1 MDTNFYDVVVCGGET
16 TGLVAAA
23 LLARRGLRVL
33 LLGHEPAHA
42 GFDAWGSTL
51 SRAPALLP
59 PIDETPVSRVFRELD
74 SVALLKRRA
83 SPPRG
88 PLRVVLPGGHLDV
101 LSDSVAFEREL
112 GRAYGS
118 AGPRVA
124 SAADRLGAVARLL
137 DPLLASAIALPPNGF
152 WERREVGRLESLLPR
167 PRTDLYAPLDVDH
180 PFRIAGA
187 ALAAAS
193 TALAPHEL
201 GAVAEARAF
210 EIARRGTPAFEGGLA
225 GFHDFLLARFEAFGG
240 DRRERLTPVEIVLRR
255 GRAVGVRVLP
265 RDETIGCHHL
275 VWAGSAATLV
285 AALGSNA
292 PPPAKR
298 GGGPLRIAGYRHAL
312 SLLCPTAFLPDGTPP
327 RLLAVGD
334 PSRPMTEDN
343 ALAITVGLPS
353 TRVPERVPLWVEC
366 VVPPHALDGGAGY
379 LRALRAR
386 LIHTLGRVLPAL
398 EGKLALVASPYDGLP
413 PEGPDAAGASPNK
426 PVPVAAP
433 PPVFGPPASRPLD
446 VLGLPHATGIK
457 HLYLAGRENLP
468 GLDVEGELTSGWGVA
483 HLVAGGHVR
492 RTTPERRMLL
502 GG

>member
-42 GFDAWGSTL
+42 GFDAWGATL

-83 SPPRG
+83 SPARG

-124 SAADRLGAVARLL
+124 AAADRLGGVARLL

-201 GAVAEARAF
+201 GAGGGSPRFRNRPPRNAR
-210 EIARRGTPAFEGGLA
+210 
-225 GFHDFLLARFEAFGG
+225 
-240 DRRERLTPVEIVLRR
+240 LRR
-255 GRAVGVRVLP
+255 RPGRDFTTFCWPASKP
-265 RDETIGCHHL
+265 
-275 VWAGSAATLV
+275 SAAIGANVSPLWRSSCAGGARWASACCRATRPSGV
-285 AALGSNA
+285 ITSSGQGR
-292 PPPAKR
+292 PPRWSPPSGR
-298 GGGPLRIAGYRHAL
+298 TRRPLRNVGAVPCASPGYRHAL
-312 SLLCPTAFLPDGTPP
+312 SLLCPTPFLPDGTPP

-343 ALAITVGLPS
+343 ALAITVGVPS
-353 TRVPERVPLWVEC
+353 TRVPERVPLWLEC

-386 LIHTLGRVLPAL
+386 LVHTLGRVLPAL
-398 EGKLALVASPYDGLP
+398 EGKLALVASAYDGLP
-413 PEGPDAAGASPNK
+413 PEGPDAAGVSANK
-426 PVPVAAP
+426 PIAIAAP
-433 PPVFGPPASRPLD
+433 PPGVRPA
-446 VLGLPHATGIK
+446 GA
-457 HLYLAGRENLP
+457 
-468 GLDVEGELTSGWGVA
+468 
-483 HLVAGGHVR
+483 
-492 RTTPERRMLL
+492 
-502 GG
+502 